1 MTVTVKLYTPLRFED
16 GSDYK
21 EVVLAPGATVE
32 DALKTPHVVKSMA
45 EYKQEVYIFALD
57 SVLVKED
64 APLENGQT
72 ISIILYPTGG

>member
-1 MTVTVKLYTPLRFED
+1 MTVAVKLYAPLRFDD
-16 GSDYK
+16 GSNYK
-21 EVVLAPGATVE
+21 EVVLPQGATIE